1 MKGKAPRVSIGLP
14 VYNAEKYLDE
24 AINSILSQTYTN
36 FELIISDNAST
47 DRTQEICLTY
57 SKKDPRIKYIRNG
70 KNLGAAPNFNKTF
83 MLSSGEYFK
92 WAPYDDLI
100 EPDFLSQCVQVL
112 NNRPDVVLCY
122 ARVNVIDENGA
133 FDVEYNPGPVTNSL
147 NPQHRFANLMLHP
160 EYAVQQMG
168 LIRSICL
175 CQTGLHRSF
184 PSSDEILLAELALLG
199 KFYELPDRLY
209 LYRRH
214 RAQSSH
220 GAQRSRIYFFDT
232 SLQGKILLPTW
243 AYFGAGL
250 HVINKKPL
258 KFSVK
263 FACYVAMLRWLF
275 IPAHFRA
282 MGKDLLL
289 ATAQFFRRATA
300 STSVLF
306 QKTK

>member
-1 MKGKAPRVSIGLP
+1 MSSKSPLVSIGLP
-14 VYNAEKYLDE
+14 VYNAEKYLNE
-24 AINSILSQTYTN
+24 AINSILLQTYTN

-57 SKKDPRIKYIRNG
+57 SKKDPRIKYFRNDR
-70 KNLGAAPNFNKTF
+70 NLGASPNFNRTF

-112 NNRPDVVLCY
+112 DNRPDVVLCY
-122 ARVNVIDENGA
+122 SRVKIIDENGA
-133 FDVEYNPGPVTNSL
+133 FDVEYDPGPATNSL
-147 NPQHRFANLMLHP
+147 DPQQRFANLILHP

-168 LIRSICL
+168 LIRSIIL
-175 CQTGLHRSF
+175 GQTGLHRSF

-220 GAQRSRIYFFDT
+220 GAQRSRLYFFDT
-232 SLQGKILLPTW
+232 SLRGKILLPTW

-250 HVINKKPL
+250 KVISKKSL
-258 KFSVK
+258 KISMK
-263 FACYVAMLRWLF
+263 FACYLAILRWLF

-289 ATAQFFRRATA
+289 AIAQFFRGATT
-300 STSVLF
+300 ST
-306 QKTK
+306 